1 MNKPIT
7 IKRDEFKSSIIT
19 IINHTE
25 LPAILMIDILED
37 VLRAVKDLNIKQ
49 EQEERTEWTKNLK
62 KSNESDEVKTDEWY
76 LHRWWIFSNR

>member
-1 MNKPIT
+1 MDKPIT

-19 IINHTE
+19 IVNHTE

-49 EQEERTEWTKNLK
+49 EQEERVTWEKSLKNEEAK
-62 KSNESDEVKTDEWY
+62 NPGVEKSENQ
-76 LHRWWIFSNR
+76 NGG

>member
-19 IINHTE
+19 IINHTD
-25 LPAILMIDILED
+25 LPAVLMIDILED

-49 EQEERTEWTKNLK
+49 EQEERATWEKSLKNEETKNPGVEN
-62 KSNESDEVKTDEWY
+62 SENQ
-76 LHRWWIFSNR
+76 NGG

>member
-1 MNKPIT
+1 MDKPIT

-62 KSNESDEVKTDEWY
+62 KANESDEVKTDE
-76 LHRWWIFSNR
+76 